1 MSKKILNKRSN
12 QVVNGRAKL
21 PTTSEI
27 DYGEIAINYHDGV
40 ESIAIKND
48 SGEVVTFATE
58 ENLNKTE
65 LKTDQKFSYRKTN
78 VNWDAKAAAIK
89 SVKGNT
95 LAWNNLYDK
104 SKAYSTQTFYGV
116 TATTNIDGSITFSGT
131 CTQSESFA
139 LTAMDNDHKMIVGH
153 KYYLRGATATT
164 PRLRLSDQT
173 TIYDEGSG
181 AIWTCNLA
189 NVGVQ
194 LACNIQ
200 PNRTYSGTI
209 KVKIVDLTLMFGPG
223 KEPSAVAEFDAL
235 FKEPSY
241 TFTPGTLISNDAKG
255 IETVGFN
262 IWDEEWELGSWTTS
276 GSKYTR
282 SDAIRCKDLI
292 PILPNTDYYYKSP
305 TASGGI
311 GYFDINKSFLG
322 SEYYVLSPFN
332 RVHRSPE
339 NAYFVVFYTLE
350 TSYNNNICIN
360 ISDPNRNGQYE
371 PYTKSYL
378 PLNLSSLKVKS
389 PNIWDEEWENGLINS
404 QTGSLDT
411 SSANSRTKNYISVV
425 GGQTYYFKAPYSL
438 YTRLYNAKKE
448 YLGQGR
454 TVANTTYQIPEGVSY
469 IKFVTDYASITIGDI
484 CINLSNIGFNGKYF
498 PYGELTVEGGLKN
511 SRTCVD
517 EITGSKYIKKTHKV
531 VFNGTESYW
540 GYASGV
546 FKTGADIFNN
556 NPLPNFSAYR
566 GSGSSYRGNGI
577 TSHFGLSTPGTG
589 IAASKTWD
597 ITDNVWGITFATNIV
612 DSLSAS
618 TSADDW
624 KSWLAGQY
632 TAGYP
637 LQLVYEMEYPEVYEL
652 VEPLPSLYMVGMC
665 GTERAVNPVH
675 EDGSPSAPFNGD
687 IQYGV
692 SHGDIAGDTSVL
704 AEKVSNIADD
714 TSKLAEKVSDIDE
727 QLDGVETLLS
737 LI

>member
-1 MSKKILNKRSN
+1 MS
-12 QVVNGRAKL
+12 
-21 PTTSEI
+21 
-27 DYGEIAINYHDGV
+27 
-40 ESIAIKND
+40 ESISYIQLSNNLEPHQIDAISNYT
-48 SGEVVTFATE
+48 EV
-58 ENLNKTE
+58 KS
-65 LKTDQKFSYRKTN
+65 DQKFSYRKTN

-104 SKAYSTQTFYGV
+104 SKGYSTQTFYGV

-209 KVKIVDLTLMFGPG
+209 KVKIIDLTLMFGPG

-255 IETVGFN
+255 METVGFN

-292 PILPNTDYYYKSP
+292 PILPDTDYYYKSP

-484 CINLSNIGFNGKYF
+484 CINLSSQAFNGRYF
-498 PYGELTVEGGLKN
+498 PSGELTIDGGLKSVN
-511 SRTCVD
+511 DRYD
-517 EITGSKYIKKTHKV
+517 EINGDKYIKRVGIKMPSDYTLHNTSSANYKSYKTTLSN
-531 VFNGTESYW
+531 FTC
-540 GYASGV
+540 ASDDV
-546 FKTGADIFNN
+546 I
-556 NPLPNFSAYR
+556 NPFFTRYQTFDSSTVDYEVMQVQ
-566 GSGSSYRGNGI
+566 SGSEPTDLTYFALSP
-577 TSHFGLSTPGTG
+577 SHDVEDF
-589 IAASKTWD
+589 
-597 ITDNVWGITFATNIV
+597 TFYY
-612 DSLSAS
+612 
-618 TSADDW
+618 
-624 KSWLAGQY
+624 KLA
-632 TAGYP
+632 
-637 LQLVYEMEYPEVYEL
+637 VPEVYEL
-652 VEPLPSLYMVGMC
+652 IEPIQSVYMVDKD
-665 GTERAVNPVH
+665 GTERTINPTH
-675 EDGSPSAPFNGD
+675 EDNTPSAPFYAD
-687 IQYGV
+687 IQYGIT
-692 SHGDIAGDTSVL
+692 SGDTA
-704 AEKVSNIADD
+704 AELTKIKGNVDELNKLKNIVNH
-714 TSKLAEKVSDIDE
+714 TSEMVKGIEE
-727 QLDGVETLLS
+727 LLNE
-737 LI
+737 I